1 MLELCKEILT
11 KVSFDKSLFT
21 KELKKALRWIKADE
35 ITAFREWCL
44 IMFGKTYPDVLQ
56 LAFARP

>member
-11 KVSFDKSLFT
+11 KVSFDKTLFT
-21 KELKKALRWIKADE
+21 KELYKAISWIKSEE
-35 ITAFREWCL
+35 IPSFQEWCS

-56 LAFARP
+56 LAFARG